1 MTIAK
6 TSLFLVQF
14 PAGTKVCQIDDF
26 PAGTARSRKGSVHV
40 KPGTQK
46 LTRPELD
53 HITGEYGIKFRTLRK
68 MAPPP
73 PKGVGKKTKPKTS
86 SQPERDKSRD
96 KAKSKAGESPA

>member
-14 PAGTKVCQIDDF
+14 PAGTKVCQVDDF
-26 PAGTARSRKGSVHV
+26 PAGTPRSRKGSVHV

-46 LTRPELD
+46 LTRQELD
-53 HITGEYGIKFRTLRK
+53 HIKGEHGVKFRMLRK

-73 PKGVGKKTKPKTS
+73 PAGEPKKAVAAP
-86 SQPERDKSRD
+86 
-96 KAKSKAGESPA
+96 KSKSKDKGKNKGKPEGVSS